1 MSTFIPPTPAA
12 HKSAEQHEEP
22 SEQDSFNHLLFKVLR
37 LTSEQVQD
45 LNDWMKHQGIPN
57 VHEVIAQNFRKPH
70 ALEDDLQFIR
80 EDKPCHI
87 QSNVMISL
95 SLMITYIKH
104 LRYSAKTKYFGPFYY
119 IQIDPQD
126 YDEWRTTPPE
136 EEVHFQTP
144 SKLGSPATPR
154 SMATSVAS
162 ESYITLSNFKKG
174 IKRDASAYPIFKNER
189 YYNTFIRHFKA
200 TAKAQ
205 GLNSLMD
212 PNFTPGSDEYEQQLF
227 QDQQDF
233 LYSVLISSLKT
244 DFSEALV
251 KDHEG
256 DAQLIIELLHEHH
269 TGNSQYSRSEIN
281 RITKYL
287 TNIKLDDTWRG
298 TNESFLMHY
307 NDQLRLLDSLVDS
320 DEKLPDNTR
329 VTFLESAV
337 ESVPDLRRV
346 KITDNV
352 LQAQLDSTRPI
363 TYRSYFD
370 LLKDAA
376 FHLDQATKRGSK
388 IRRTNVHFSGPNN
401 EDDHQNLTSDDH
413 QVIQQEDVCN
423 EPPEPLSY
431 SVFQSH
437 FQGSSTS
444 STQKIFLPKPIWEKL
459 SKDQQQM
466 IIDHNRSLPKSGSS
480 SISTPNKSP
489 SPLPHKP
496 TPQQT
501 AKSQQVHTHQSD
513 ESTADTT
520 KIETTPSDP
529 LLAMVHQSIHTSND
543 DASDITKV
551 LSAKRSRQIQ
561 VCKHY
566 IFQHA
571 NHTNNQLV
579 DHGANGGLAGSDMRV
594 IYKTHRKINIS
605 GIDNHEVNGL
615 DVVTAAT
622 LLNTSLGKVIG
633 IFNEYAHL
641 GKGSSIHSS
650 GQLEWFKTHVD
661 EKSIK
666 VGGTQL
672 ITTLEG
678 YSVPLLIKDGLA
690 YATSLGRPT
699 DQDMDTYPHVFFT
712 SPDEWDPSVLDHDP
726 PPLDGLDPSQVL
738 DQPFGDPMFDAYGDF
753 NERIIANLNIH
764 LDAPPEDYGSYI
776 ANLHQGSSQEPDWN
790 ALRPFFAWTS
800 PSSIQDTFN
809 VTTRHGSAPHTQDYI
824 KKHFKSRN
832 PVFNIPRCSEA
843 VATDTI
849 FSDTPAVDDG
859 STMAQFFCGRD
870 TLVCD
875 AYGIKSTKQFINTLS
890 DNIRKRGA
898 MDTLISDGGK
908 YEISKRVTDLLR
920 SLFIQ
925 DYQSEP
931 YHQHQNKAENR
942 FGLAKRYT
950 NTVMNTSG
958 CPAFCWLLCLQY
970 ICVVLNHL
978 ASPTLQGICPV
989 QALEG
994 TTPDISFLLHFSFY
1008 EPVYY
1013 RIDSSEPD
1021 LNFPSSSNEKKGY
1034 WVGFADNQ
1042 GDSLTWR
1049 ILTEDTQKIIIRS
1062 GVRSALRTTTN
1073 QRLASPSGEGTT
1085 LPFPIPYS
1093 QSQNSL
1099 PLDPLDA
1106 STPNFEHFVK
1116 SQTGEDEDNPIP
1128 MANIDIPNLLGR
1140 SFLLPPEDNGER
1152 HMAKV
1157 IDIDDHGQTLEDL
1170 IFKLKINKDQAEE
1183 IMSYNQLMDYIQKGT
1198 DAEEDPDSLFKF
1210 RDIVAHQGPLE
1221 STDPN
1226 HKGSKYN
1233 VMVEWESGEVTYEPL
1248 TLISKD
1254 DPITCAVYAKK
1265 HDLLDT
1271 TGWKHLKR
1279 YAKTSKRLI
1288 RAVKQS
1294 RIRQV
1299 RASVRYQHGF
1309 QVPKDYNDAMRLDK
1323 ENGNTHWQDAMDLE
1337 LTQIHEYKVF
1347 KDTGKA
1353 KFHNGKVVT
1362 PDGFQKIRVHFAYA
1376 VKHDGRFKARL
1387 VADGH
1392 LTKEPVESIYSGVV
1406 SLRSLRMVVFLSQL
1420 NNLEIWGADVGN
1432 AYLEA
1437 YTDEKLCIM
1446 AGPELKELQGHL
1458 LIMVKALYGTRSGG
1472 ARWHD
1477 RLFDILQEM
1486 KFKPSK
1492 ADPDVWMRP
1501 EPGGTCYEYIA
1512 VYVDDLAIAAKDSQ
1526 AFCNE
1531 LKKKYNLKLKG
1542 VGPLDYH
1549 LGCTYKKDPD
1559 GTLAADPR
1567 RYVNKILESFERM
1580 FKEKP
1585 RKSRPP
1591 LEGGDH
1597 PELDTSELCDEHQT
1611 KQFQTLIGQLQ
1622 WLISLGRFDIAVHV
1636 MSLSR
1641 FRAQPRKGHLDRA
1654 KRIIGYLLFLPDGA
1668 IRFRTG
1674 EPDFS
1679 SLKDQEY
1686 DWTRTVY
1693 SGACEQI
1700 PHDIP
1705 KHLGKHVQTTH
1716 YVDANLHHDLATG
1729 KAVTAALHFLNQ
1741 TPIDAYTKRQ
1751 STVETATYGS
1761 EFVAAR
1767 TAVDQIIDIR
1777 TTLIYLGVPIRDKSY
1792 MFGDNK
1798 SVVTSSTIPNSTI
1811 SKRHHLASYHRVREA
1826 IAAKFISFHWK
1837 DGKSNP
1843 ADILSKHWEFAT
1855 VWPMLKPILFWRG
1868 ETATQLKGSDRIPST
1883 TPAAEPPRDA
1893 KDSGSARSHSTH
1905 LETSS
1910 STDPKRSPT
1919 QSVTRY
1925 QDQISVRCTRWTL
1938 RMPSFTRAPH
1948 AQPSLSNFTRR
1959 DSDFGEPTRSR
1970 GTTRLEQNFPTSPQN
1985 KKTKLTHR
1993 SLYMSLRTI
2002 LTPHVN

>member
-1 MSTFIPPTPAA
+1 MPSPEVIDLTLSDDDEIQPDPIRSDQRTSTHTQATNRFRTSSSSIPTSGINRTQRILPVIQGTFAAIERAENYLPLQPFFNNTHFGQTLINCIHNQHRLGIPDEYFVETCINTSTHNGFVTKEFVKIDEDSQTRDYTIIYIKFQGETPPFTTLNQDIFDRVLPRPFPPVGDILSEEEDSESEPELIAQHNLEQGSNPKLQTMSTFIPPTPAA
-12 HKSAEQHEEP
+12 NKSAEQHGEP

-45 LNDWMKHQGIPN
+45 LNDWMKHRGIPN
-57 VHEVIAQNFRKPH
+57 VHEVIAQNFCKPH

-80 EDKPCHI
+80 EDKPCYI

-104 LRYSAKTKYFGPFYY
+104 LRYSTKTKYFGSFYY

-154 SMATSVAS
+154 SMATPVAS
-162 ESYITLSNFKKG
+162 ESYITLTNFKKG

-401 EDDHQNLTSDDH
+401 EDDHQNLLSNDH
-413 QVIQQEDVCN
+413 QVIQQEDVCS

-437 FQGSSTS
+437 FEGSSTS

-529 LLAMVHQSIHTSND
+529 LLAMVHQSIHTSDD

-566 IFQHA
+566 ISQHA

-579 DHGANGGLAGSDMRV
+579 GLGANGGLAGSDMRV

-672 ITTLEG
+672 ITTLDG

-726 PPLDGLDPSQVL
+726 PPLDGLDPSQVS

-753 NERIIANLNIH
+753 NERIIANLNIL

-809 VTTRHGSAPHTQDYI
+809 VTTRHGTAPHTQDYI

-832 PVFNIPRCSEA
+832 PVFNIPRRNEA

-849 FSDTPAVDDG
+849 FSDTPAVDDS

-875 AYGIKSTKQFINTLS
+875 AYIIKSTKQFINTLS

-958 CPAFCWLLCLQY
+958 CPACCWLLCLQY

-1073 QRLASPSGEGTT
+1073 QRLASSSGEGTT
-1085 LPFPIPYS
+1085 LPFPIPYPK
-1093 QSQNSL
+1093 QSSTSL

-1106 STPNFEHFVK
+1106 STPNFEQFVK
-1116 SQTGEDEDNPIP
+1116 SQSGEDEDHPIP

-1152 HMAKV
+1152 HMAKI
-1157 IDIDDHGQTLEDL
+1157 IDIDDHEQPLED
-1170 IFKLKINKDQAEE
+1170 IKFKLKINKDQTEE

-1210 RDIVAHQGPLE
+1210 RDIIAHQGPLE

-1299 RASVRYQHGF
+1299 RASARYQHGF
-1309 QVPKDYNDAMRLDK
+1309 QVPKDYNDAMSLDK

-1362 PDGFQKIRVHFAYA
+1362 PDGFQKIRVHFIYA

-1446 AGPELKELQGHL
+1446 AGPEFKELQGHL

-1477 RLFDILQEM
+1477 RLFDILQEL

-1501 EPGGTCYEYIA
+1501 EPGGTCNEYIA
-1512 VYVDDLAIAAKDSQ
+1512 VYVDDLAIAAKDPQ

-1542 VGPLDYH
+1542 VGPLEYH

-1567 RYVNKILESFERM
+1567 RYVNKILESYERM

-1622 WLISLGRFDIAVHV
+1622 WLISFGRFDIAVHV

-1654 KRIIGYLLFLPDGA
+1654 KRIVGYLLFLPDGA
-1668 IRFRTG
+1668 IRFRIG
-1674 EPDFS
+1674 EPDF
-1679 SLKDQEY
+1679 
-1686 DWTRTVY
+1686 
-1693 SGACEQI
+1693 
-1700 PHDIP
+1700 
-1705 KHLGKHVQTTH
+1705 
-1716 YVDANLHHDLATG
+1716 
-1729 KAVTAALHFLNQ
+1729 
-1741 TPIDAYTKRQ
+1741 
-1751 STVETATYGS
+1751 
-1761 EFVAAR
+1761 
-1767 TAVDQIIDIR
+1767 
-1777 TTLIYLGVPIRDKSY
+1777 
-1792 MFGDNK
+1792 
-1798 SVVTSSTIPNSTI
+1798 
-1811 SKRHHLASYHRVREA
+1811 
-1826 IAAKFISFHWK
+1826 
-1837 DGKSNP
+1837 
-1843 ADILSKHWEFAT
+1843 
-1855 VWPMLKPILFWRG
+1855 
-1868 ETATQLKGSDRIPST
+1868 
-1883 TPAAEPPRDA
+1883 
-1893 KDSGSARSHSTH
+1893 
-1905 LETSS
+1905 
-1910 STDPKRSPT
+1910 
-1919 QSVTRY
+1919 
-1925 QDQISVRCTRWTL
+1925 
-1938 RMPSFTRAPH
+1938 
-1948 AQPSLSNFTRR
+1948 
-1959 DSDFGEPTRSR
+1959 
-1970 GTTRLEQNFPTSPQN
+1970 
-1985 KKTKLTHR
+1985 
-1993 SLYMSLRTI
+1993 
-2002 LTPHVN
+2002 

>member
-12 HKSAEQHEEP
+12 NKSAEQHGEP

-45 LNDWMKHQGIPN
+45 LNDWMKHRGIPN

-80 EDKPCHI
+80 EDKPCYI

-307 NDQLRLLDSLVDS
+307 NDQLCLLDSLVDS

-401 EDDHQNLTSDDH
+401 EDDHQNLSSDDH

-529 LLAMVHQSIHTSND
+529 LLAMVHQAIHTSDD

-579 DHGANGGLAGSDMRV
+579 DRGANGGLAGSDMRV

-753 NERIIANLNIH
+753 NERIIANLNIL

-950 NTVMNTSG
+950 NTVMSTSG
-958 CPAFCWLLCLQY
+958 CPACCWLLCLQY

-1049 ILTEDTQKIIIRS
+1049 IITEDTQKIIICS

-1093 QSQNSL
+1093 QQSQNSL

-1106 STPNFEHFVK
+1106 STPSFEHFVK

-1157 IDIDDHGQTLEDL
+1157 IDIDDHGQTLED
-1170 IFKLKINKDQAEE
+1170 IKFKLKINKDQAEE

-1299 RASVRYQHGF
+1299 RASARYQHGF

-1323 ENGNTHWQDAMDLE
+1323 ENDNTHWQDAMDLE

-1362 PDGFQKIRVHFAYA
+1362 PDGFQKIRVHFVYA

-1420 NNLEIWGADVGN
+1420 NKLEIWGADVGN

-1446 AGPELKELQGHL
+1446 AGPEFKELQGHL

-1477 RLFDILQEM
+1477 RLYDILQEL

-1512 VYVDDLAIAAKDSQ
+1512 VYVDDLAIAAKDPQ

-1542 VGPLDYH
+1542 VGPLEYH

-1567 RYVNKILESFERM
+1567 RYVNKILESYERM

-1622 WLISLGRFDIAVHV
+1622 WLISLGCFDIAVHV
-1636 MSLSR
+1636 MSLLR

-1654 KRIIGYLLFLPDGA
+1654 KRIVGYLLFLPDGA
-1668 IRFRTG
+1668 IRFRIG

-1705 KHLGKHVQTTH
+1705 KPLGKHVQTTH

-1741 TPIDAYTKRQ
+1741 TPIDAYTK
-1751 STVETATYGS
+1751 G
-1761 EFVAAR
+1761 
-1767 TAVDQIIDIR
+1767 
-1777 TTLIYLGVPIRDKSY
+1777 
-1792 MFGDNK
+1792 
-1798 SVVTSSTIPNSTI
+1798 
-1811 SKRHHLASYHRVREA
+1811 
-1826 IAAKFISFHWK
+1826 
-1837 DGKSNP
+1837 NP
-1843 ADILSKHWEFAT
+1843 
-1855 VWPMLKPILFWRG
+1855 
-1868 ETATQLKGSDRIPST
+1868 QLKLQPMDLNLLLQGQQLI
-1883 TPAAEPPRDA
+1883 
-1893 KDSGSARSHSTH
+1893 RS
-1905 LETSS
+1905 L
-1910 STDPKRSPT
+1910 
-1919 QSVTRY
+1919 
-1925 QDQISVRCTRWTL
+1925 ISVQL
-1938 RMPSFTRAPH
+1938 
-1948 AQPSLSNFTRR
+1948 
-1959 DSDFGEPTRSR
+1959 
-1970 GTTRLEQNFPTSPQN
+1970 
-1985 KKTKLTHR
+1985 
-1993 SLYMSLRTI
+1993 
-2002 LTPHVN
+2002 

>member
-12 HKSAEQHEEP
+12 NKSAEQHEEP

-37 LTSEQVQD
+37 FTSEQVQN
-45 LNDWMKHQGIPN
+45 LNDWMKHRGIPN
-57 VHEVIAQNFRKPH
+57 VHEIIAQYFRKPH
-70 ALEDDLQFIR
+70 ELEDDLQFIR
-80 EDKPCHI
+80 DDKPCYI
-87 QSNVMISL
+87 QSNVMVSL

-104 LRYSAKTKYFGPFYY
+104 LRYSDKATYFGPFYY
-119 IQIDPQD
+119 IQIDPQH
-126 YDEWRTTPPE
+126 YDEWCTTSPE

-144 SKLGSPATPR
+144 SKFGSPATPK

-162 ESYITLSNFKKG
+162 ESYITLTNFKKG

-233 LYSVLISSLKT
+233 LYSVLNSSLKT

-251 KDHEG
+251 KYHEG
-256 DAQLIIELLHEHH
+256 DAQLILELLHEHH

-320 DEKLPDNTR
+320 EEKLPDNTR

-337 ESVPDLRRV
+337 ESVPDLRHV

-352 LQAQLDSTRPI
+352 LQAQLGSTRPI
-363 TYRSYFD
+363 TYKSYFD

-376 FHLDQATKRGSK
+376 FHLDQATERGNK
-388 IRRTNVHFSGPNN
+388 IRRTNVHFSGPND
-401 EDDHQNLTSDDH
+401 EDDHQNLISDDL
-413 QVIQQEDVCN
+413 QVIQQEDVCS

-466 IIDHNRSLPKSGSS
+466 IIDHNRSLPKSGSP

-513 ESTADTT
+513 ESTADST

-529 LLAMVHQSIHTSND
+529 LLAMVHQSIHTPED

-551 LSAKRSRQIQ
+551 LSAKRSRQVQ

-579 DHGANGGLAGSDMRV
+579 DRGANGGLAGSDMRV
-594 IYKTHRKINIS
+594 LYRTHRKINIS

-650 GQLEWFKTHVD
+650 GQLKWFKTHVD

-672 ITTLEG
+672 ITTLDG

-712 SPDEWDPSVLDHDP
+712 SADEWDPSVLDHDP

-738 DQPFGDPMFDAYGDF
+738 DQPFGDPMLDAYGDF
-753 NERIIANLNIH
+753 NERIIANLNIL
-764 LDAPPEDYGSYI
+764 LDAPPEDCRPYT
-776 ANLHQGSSQEPDWN
+776 ANLHQSSSQEPDWN

-809 VTTRHGSAPHTQDYI
+809 VTTRHGIAPHTQDYI

-832 PVFNIPRCSEA
+832 PVFNIPRRSEA

-890 DNIRKRGA
+890 DKIRKRGA

-908 YEISKRVTDLLR
+908 YEICKRVTDLLC

-950 NTVMNTSG
+950 NTVMNTCG
-958 CPAFCWLLCLQY
+958 CPACCWLLCLQY

-994 TTPDISFLLHFSFY
+994 TTPDISFLLRFSFY

-1085 LPFPIPYS
+1085 LPFPIPYPQ
-1093 QSQNSL
+1093 QSSNSL
-1099 PLDPLDA
+1099 
-1106 STPNFEHFVK
+1106 
-1116 SQTGEDEDNPIP
+1116 NP
-1128 MANIDIPNLLGR
+1128 
-1140 SFLLPPEDNGER
+1140 
-1152 HMAKV
+1152 
-1157 IDIDDHGQTLEDL
+1157 
-1170 IFKLKINKDQAEE
+1170 
-1183 IMSYNQLMDYIQKGT
+1183 
-1198 DAEEDPDSLFKF
+1198 
-1210 RDIVAHQGPLE
+1210 
-1221 STDPN
+1221 
-1226 HKGSKYN
+1226 
-1233 VMVEWESGEVTYEPL
+1233 
-1248 TLISKD
+1248 
-1254 DPITCAVYAKK
+1254 
-1265 HDLLDT
+1265 
-1271 TGWKHLKR
+1271 
-1279 YAKTSKRLI
+1279 
-1288 RAVKQS
+1288 
-1294 RIRQV
+1294 
-1299 RASVRYQHGF
+1299 
-1309 QVPKDYNDAMRLDK
+1309 
-1323 ENGNTHWQDAMDLE
+1323 
-1337 LTQIHEYKVF
+1337 
-1347 KDTGKA
+1347 
-1353 KFHNGKVVT
+1353 
-1362 PDGFQKIRVHFAYA
+1362 
-1376 VKHDGRFKARL
+1376 
-1387 VADGH
+1387 
-1392 LTKEPVESIYSGVV
+1392 
-1406 SLRSLRMVVFLSQL
+1406 
-1420 NNLEIWGADVGN
+1420 
-1432 AYLEA
+1432 
-1437 YTDEKLCIM
+1437 
-1446 AGPELKELQGHL
+1446 
-1458 LIMVKALYGTRSGG
+1458 
-1472 ARWHD
+1472 
-1477 RLFDILQEM
+1477 
-1486 KFKPSK
+1486 
-1492 ADPDVWMRP
+1492 
-1501 EPGGTCYEYIA
+1501 
-1512 VYVDDLAIAAKDSQ
+1512 
-1526 AFCNE
+1526 
-1531 LKKKYNLKLKG
+1531 
-1542 VGPLDYH
+1542 
-1549 LGCTYKKDPD
+1549 
-1559 GTLAADPR
+1559 
-1567 RYVNKILESFERM
+1567 
-1580 FKEKP
+1580 
-1585 RKSRPP
+1585 
-1591 LEGGDH
+1591 
-1597 PELDTSELCDEHQT
+1597 
-1611 KQFQTLIGQLQ
+1611 QF
-1622 WLISLGRFDIAVHV
+1622 
-1636 MSLSR
+1636 
-1641 FRAQPRKGHLDRA
+1641 
-1654 KRIIGYLLFLPDGA
+1654 
-1668 IRFRTG
+1668 
-1674 EPDFS
+1674 
-1679 SLKDQEY
+1679 
-1686 DWTRTVY
+1686 
-1693 SGACEQI
+1693 
-1700 PHDIP
+1700 
-1705 KHLGKHVQTTH
+1705 
-1716 YVDANLHHDLATG
+1716 
-1729 KAVTAALHFLNQ
+1729 
-1741 TPIDAYTKRQ
+1741 
-1751 STVETATYGS
+1751 
-1761 EFVAAR
+1761 
-1767 TAVDQIIDIR
+1767 
-1777 TTLIYLGVPIRDKSY
+1777 
-1792 MFGDNK
+1792 
-1798 SVVTSSTIPNSTI
+1798 
-1811 SKRHHLASYHRVREA
+1811 
-1826 IAAKFISFHWK
+1826 
-1837 DGKSNP
+1837 
-1843 ADILSKHWEFAT
+1843 
-1855 VWPMLKPILFWRG
+1855 
-1868 ETATQLKGSDRIPST
+1868 
-1883 TPAAEPPRDA
+1883 
-1893 KDSGSARSHSTH
+1893 
-1905 LETSS
+1905 
-1910 STDPKRSPT
+1910 
-1919 QSVTRY
+1919 
-1925 QDQISVRCTRWTL
+1925 
-1938 RMPSFTRAPH
+1938 
-1948 AQPSLSNFTRR
+1948 
-1959 DSDFGEPTRSR
+1959 
-1970 GTTRLEQNFPTSPQN
+1970 
-1985 KKTKLTHR
+1985 
-1993 SLYMSLRTI
+1993 
-2002 LTPHVN
+2002 

>member
-1 MSTFIPPTPAA
+1 MSTFIPPTPTAT
-12 HKSAEQHEEP
+12 KSAEQHEEP

-45 LNDWMKHQGIPN
+45 LNDWMKHRGFPN
-57 VHEVIAQNFRKPH
+57 VHEIIVQNFRNPH
-70 ALEDDLQFIR
+70 ELKDDLQFIR
-80 EDKPCHI
+80 ESKTYYI
-87 QSNVMISL
+87 QANVMVSL
-95 SLMITYIKH
+95 SLMTTYIKH
-104 LRYSAKTKYFGPFYY
+104 LRYLAKAKHFGPFYY

-126 YDEWRTTPPE
+126 YDEWRISTPE
-136 EEVHFQTP
+136 EEIHFQTP
-144 SKLGSPATPR
+144 SKFGSPATPR
-154 SMATSVAS
+154 SMATSEAS
-162 ESYITLSNFKKG
+162 ESYITLTNFKKG

-205 GLNSLMD
+205 GLSTLMD
-212 PNFTPGSDEYEQQLF
+212 PNFTPGSDEYGQQLF
-227 QDQQDF
+227 QEQQDF

-256 DAQLIIELLHEHH
+256 DAQLILELLHEHH

-307 NDQLRLLDSLVDS
+307 NDQLRLLDSLVDPE
-320 DEKLPDNTR
+320 EKLPDNTR

-363 TYRSYFD
+363 TYKSYFD

-376 FHLDQATKRGSK
+376 FHLDQATKRGNK
-388 IRRTNVHFSGPNN
+388 IRRTNVHFSGPND
-401 EDDHQNLTSDDH
+401 EGDHQNPLSDDL
-413 QVIQQEDVCN
+413 QAIQQEDVCS

-444 STQKIFLPKPIWEKL
+444 STQKIFLPKHIWEKL

-480 SISTPNKSP
+480 SILTPNKSP

-513 ESTADTT
+513 ESTADST

-529 LLAMVHQSIHTSND
+529 LLAMVHQSIHTSDD

-579 DHGANGGLAGSDMRV
+579 DRGANGGLAGSDMRV

-622 LLNTSLGKVIG
+622 LRNTSLGKVIG

-672 ITTLEG
+672 ITTLDG

-699 DQDMDTYPHVFFT
+699 DHYMDSYPHVFFT

-753 NERIIANLNIH
+753 NERIIANLNIL
-764 LDAPPEDYGSYI
+764 LDAPPEDCRSYT
-776 ANLHQGSSQEPDWN
+776 ANLHQSSSQEPDWN

-809 VTTRHGSAPHTQDYI
+809 VTTRHGIAPHTQDYI

-832 PVFNIPRCSEA
+832 PVFNIPRRSEA

-920 SLFIQ
+920 SLFIK

-958 CPAFCWLLCLQY
+958 CPACCWLLCLQY

-1008 EPVYY
+1008 EPIYY

-1062 GVRSALRTTTN
+1062 GVRSALRITTN
-1073 QRLASPSGEGTT
+1073 QRLASSSGEGTT
-1085 LPFPIPYS
+1085 LPFPIPYPQ
-1093 QSQNSL
+1093 QSSNSL
-1099 PLDPLDA
+1099 PLDPIDA
-1106 STPNFEHFVK
+1106 STSNFEQFVK
-1116 SQTGEDEDNPIP
+1116 SQSGEDEDHPIP
-1128 MANIDIPNLLGR
+1128 MTNIDIPNLLGR
-1140 SFLLPPEDNGER
+1140 SFLLSPEDNGER
-1152 HMAKV
+1152 YMAKI
-1157 IDIDDHGQTLEDL
+1157 IDIDDHGQHLED
-1170 IFKLKINKDQAEE
+1170 IKFKLKISKDQAEE

-1233 VMVEWESGEVTYEPL
+1233 VMVEWESGEITYEPL
-1248 TLISKD
+1248 ALISKD

-1299 RASVRYQHGF
+1299 RASARYQHGF
-1309 QVPKDYNDAMRLDK
+1309 QVPRDYNDAMRLDK

-1347 KDTGKA
+1347 RDTGKA

-1362 PDGFQKIRVHFAYA
+1362 PDGFQKIRVHFVYA

-1446 AGPELKELQGHL
+1446 AGPEFKELQGHL

-1477 RLFDILQEM
+1477 RLFDILQEL

-1512 VYVDDLAIAAKDSQ
+1512 VYVDDLAIAAKDPQ

-1542 VGPLDYH
+1542 VGPLEYH

-1559 GTLAADPR
+1559 ETLAADPR
-1567 RYVNKILESFERM
+1567 RYVNKILESYERM
-1580 FKEKP
+1580 FMEKP

-1622 WLISLGRFDIAVHV
+1622 WLLSLGRFDIAVHV

-1654 KRIIGYLLFLPDGA
+1654 KRIVGYLLFLPDGA

-1674 EPDFS
+1674 EPG
-1679 SLKDQEY
+1679 LLI
-1686 DWTRTVY
+1686 
-1693 SGACEQI
+1693 CEG
-1700 PHDIP
+1700 P
-1705 KHLGKHVQTTH
+1705 
-1716 YVDANLHHDLATG
+1716 
-1729 KAVTAALHFLNQ
+1729 
-1741 TPIDAYTKRQ
+1741 
-1751 STVETATYGS
+1751 
-1761 EFVAAR
+1761 
-1767 TAVDQIIDIR
+1767 
-1777 TTLIYLGVPIRDKSY
+1777 
-1792 MFGDNK
+1792 
-1798 SVVTSSTIPNSTI
+1798 
-1811 SKRHHLASYHRVREA
+1811 RV
-1826 IAAKFISFHWK
+1826 
-1837 DGKSNP
+1837 
-1843 ADILSKHWEFAT
+1843 
-1855 VWPMLKPILFWRG
+1855 
-1868 ETATQLKGSDRIPST
+1868 
-1883 TPAAEPPRDA
+1883 
-1893 KDSGSARSHSTH
+1893 
-1905 LETSS
+1905 
-1910 STDPKRSPT
+1910 
-1919 QSVTRY
+1919 
-1925 QDQISVRCTRWTL
+1925 
-1938 RMPSFTRAPH
+1938 
-1948 AQPSLSNFTRR
+1948 
-1959 DSDFGEPTRSR
+1959 
-1970 GTTRLEQNFPTSPQN
+1970 
-1985 KKTKLTHR
+1985 
-1993 SLYMSLRTI
+1993 
-2002 LTPHVN
+2002 